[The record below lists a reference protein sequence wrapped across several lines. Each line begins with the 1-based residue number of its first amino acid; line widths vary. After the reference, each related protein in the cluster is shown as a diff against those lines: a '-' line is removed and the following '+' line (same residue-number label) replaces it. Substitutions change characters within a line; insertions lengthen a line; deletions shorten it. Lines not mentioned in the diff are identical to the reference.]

1 MKKNNCGFS
10 LVEAVVAMAVILIV
24 SASVLSLI
32 LSTSKAQERQLEHH
46 RATTALADIL
56 TVYRVSESEDSFKEN
71 LAFALGI
78 DGEIDLA
85 SVPLAKG
92 YTAEISYGEAGLSV
106 TVPEKP
112 SMGYTFP
119 EPVESESEEVM
130 Q

>member
-1 MKKNNCGFS
+1 MICKFFGIIYS
-10 LVEAVVAMAVILIV
+10 GGERAETY
-24 SASVLSLI
+24 SVLG
-32 LSTSKAQERQLEHH
+32 
-46 RATTALADIL
+46 
-56 TVYRVSESEDSFKEN
+56 SEYSY
-71 LAFALGI
+71 